1 MIQTRAAR
9 AMGLFAVITFAV
21 VMLAVPRIAQ
31 DQRYHDFAGP
41 RLPVV
46 VSNVAFLIGAIAG
59 FVALWRVKSSGAGT
73 VSAATYVFFLGTL
86 ATCFGSTYY
95 HLAPSDARLVYDR
108 LGMIL
113 CFAAIV
119 AMLFEE
125 RLDLHILP
133 LLLVLGVASIVW
145 WRVAD
150 DLRPY
155 GFVQFFPMI
164 VIGVLLVTTKP
175 RFMHSYALAIVGA
188 LYVLAKVFELL
199 DRPVYASLGVSG
211 HTLKHLAAGVAT
223 MVVAW
228 WVYRRSAQV
237 PSGSSGPGRVGGAQ
251 T

>member
-1 MIQTRAAR
+1 MAK
-9 AMGLFAVITFAV
+9 GFA
-21 VMLAVPRIAQ
+21 
-31 DQRYHDFAGP
+31 
-41 RLPVV
+41 
-46 VSNVAFLIGAIAG
+46 
-59 FVALWRVKSSGAGT
+59 AGT

-108 LGMIL
+108 LGMII

-145 WRVAD
+145 WRVAG

-175 RFMHSYALAIVGA
+175 RFTHSYALAIVGA
-188 LYVLAKVFELL
+188 LYVLAKVFEQL
-199 DRPVYASLGVSG
+199 DRPIYNALGLSG
-211 HTLKHLAAGVAT
+211 HTLKHVTAGVAT
-223 MVVAW
+223 VVVAW
-228 WVYRRSAQV
+228 WVWRRTPLERA
-237 PSGSSGPGRVGGAQ
+237 GSGRVGGAQ
-251 T
+251 M

>member
-9 AMGLFAVITFAV
+9 AMGLFAVITFAI
-21 VMLAVPRIAQ
+21 VMLTVPRIAQ

-41 RLPVV
+41 RPPVV
-46 VSNVAFLIGAIAG
+46 VSNVAFLLGAIAG
-59 FVALWRVKSSGAGT
+59 FVALRRVKGSGT

-95 HLAPSDARLVYDR
+95 HLAPNDARLVYDR
-108 LGMIL
+108 LGMII

-145 WRVAD
+145 WRVAG

-175 RFMHSYALAIVGA
+175 RFTHSYALAIVGV
-188 LYVLAKVFELL
+188 LYVLAKVFEQL
-199 DRPVYASLGVSG
+199 DQPIYEAFGVSG
-211 HTLKHLAAGVAT
+211 HTLKHLTAGAATA
-223 MVVAW
+223 MVAW
-228 WVYRRSAQV
+228 WVYRRV